1 MTDSAELLR
10 AIAVP
15 RLVGTPNHARVRQTL
30 KRELAARGFEVEE
43 HAFAATPS
51 RLGSVALAGACVAWG
66 AIGTVLLLFLSGQ
79 PWMVVGWTLT
89 VVVVTTHLLITSRA
103 RTGAGAEAAVHCVNL
118 IARRPASRPSIW
130 LVAHYDSKGQP
141 ISMAT
146 RIVGAAC
153 LMVGAV
159 AALGALA
166 VGWMMLPGVALLAVG
181 TSVMARNRVTDAS
194 PGAVDNASAVVAV
207 FAILDLLPPG
217 AALGVLFTDAEE
229 WGLLGARA
237 LVRERGALLDG
248 AAVVNL
254 DGIDDRGRPI
264 AFTHRRGPVGRAVAA
279 ELGAVAAPWL
289 PVLVDGIALAR
300 GSRDCVTIMRG
311 DWQTTRVVHTPL
323 DTAER
328 LTLEGV
334 RQVAAGVARAL
345 ASP

>member
-1 MTDSAELLR
+1 M
-10 AIAVP
+10 
-15 RLVGTPNHARVRQTL
+15 
-30 KRELAARGFEVEE
+30 
-43 HAFAATPS
+43 
-51 RLGSVALAGACVAWG
+51 
-66 AIGTVLLLFLSGQ
+66 
-79 PWMVVGWTLT
+79 
-89 VVVVTTHLLITSRA
+89 
-103 RTGAGAEAAVHCVNL
+103 
-118 IARRPASRPSIW
+118 
-130 LVAHYDSKGQP
+130 
-141 ISMAT
+141 
-146 RIVGAAC
+146 
-153 LMVGAV
+153 
-159 AALGALA
+159 
-166 VGWMMLPGVALLAVG
+166 
-181 TSVMARNRVTDAS
+181 
-194 PGAVDNASAVVAV
+194 
-207 FAILDLLPPG
+207 
-217 AALGVLFTDAEE
+217 LFTDAEE

>member
-1 MTDSAELLR
+1 VTDSAELLR

-15 RLVGTPNHARVRQTL
+15 RLVGTPNHAHVRQRL
-30 KRELAARGFEVEE
+30 KHELTARGFAVEE
-43 HAFAATPS
+43 HAFVGRPS
-51 RLGSVALAGACVAWG
+51 WMLFGAPAVVRG
-66 AIGTVLLLFLSGQ
+66 VNVIG
-79 PWMVVGWTLT
+79 
-89 VVVVTTHLLITSRA
+89 
-103 RTGAGAEAAVHCVNL
+103 
-118 IARRPASRPSIW
+118 RRPTAQPPHRPTVW

-166 VGWMMLPGVALLAVG
+166 VGWMILLGVALLAVG
-181 TSVMARNRVTDAS
+181 VGVMARNRVTDGS
-194 PGAVDNASAVVAV
+194 PGAVDNASAVVAL
-207 FAILDLLPPG
+207 FAILDHLPTG
-217 AALGVLFTDAEE
+217 AAVGVLFTDAEE